1 MEVIEEKGSVEDY
14 TQDGT
19 VDLQGRPVLRSR
31 TGRWKACSF
40 LVGKKK
46 SFTIL
51 YKYFVSYPEHECRD
65 NVHITSQFNRV
76 EPSSIQIF
84 KMVSESSPRSVE
96 SPAIKFSLSDHSPF
110 IFTYQAQYQM

>member
-1 MEVIEEKGSVEDY
+1 MEVIGEKGPLEDY

-46 SFTIL
+46 SFTSL
-51 YKYFVSYPEHECRD
+51 YKYLG
-65 NVHITSQFNRV
+65 
-76 EPSSIQIF
+76 
-84 KMVSESSPRSVE
+84 K
-96 SPAIKFSLSDHSPF
+96 
-110 IFTYQAQYQM
+110 

>member
-1 MEVIEEKGSVEDY
+1 MEVIGEKGPLEDY

-19 VDLQGRPVLRSR
+19 VDLQGRPVLRSK

-51 YKYFVSYPEHECRD
+51 YKYFY
-65 NVHITSQFNRV
+65 I
-76 EPSSIQIF
+76 SILCH
-84 KMVSESSPRSVE
+84 
-96 SPAIKFSLSDHSPF
+96 SLNMSAETM
-110 IFTYQAQYQM
+110 FTLQASLIELS

>member
-65 NVHITSQFNRV
+65 NVHITSRFNRV
-76 EPSSIQIF
+76 ELSSTQIF
-84 KMVSESSPRSVE
+84 KMVSESPTKSVE
-96 SPAIKFSLSDHSPF
+96 SPAINFLLSDHPSF
-110 IFTYQAQYQM
+110 IFTHPTQ